1 MINRVVSIPEG
12 EAKMQRLPFTAG
24 DIVSAIADDG
34 TFRILKILA
43 VDEEGLYTKLFA
55 QQYAERP
62 RLIKIKELSTP
73 PIGPVNFP
81 LAHARLASCNP
92 EVIAYQQVTDEELED
107 YRAWLSEEGRY
118 L

>member
-1 MINRVVSIPEG
+1 MMNRVVSIPEG
-12 EAKMQRLPFTAG
+12 ETKMSRLPFTAG

-43 VDEEGLYTKLFA
+43 VDEGGIYTKLFA

-73 PIGPVNFP
+73 PVGPVNFP

-92 EVIAYQQVTDEELED
+92 EVIAYQQVTDEELQD
-107 YRAWLSEEGRY
+107 YRAWLSEEGSY